1 MRWFRLLAVAVL
13 ALVVAACLVGGV
25 SGQNEGYISAS
36 KVAPS
41 GGDTHFEIV
50 IGAYWGSNQY
60 LVADGE
66 ETDPPTIPGPD
77 YLGEHYIEEDLSSVY
92 YWTGEGWEEVPN
104 PGWVLQSISCQITS
118 DSSTPSTYQV
128 DLANSRVIIQYNDPD
143 DIVECTFTNAL
154 APTPTPGPVGGVL
167 TPANTLALL
176 SPWLAVIGLVGCI
189 GTVVAVARK
198 RRP

>member
-1 MRWFRLLAVAVL
+1 MRPFRLLAVAVL
-13 ALVVAACLVGGV
+13 AMVVAAFFVGGV
-25 SGQNEGYISAS
+25 SGQNEGYISAR

-41 GGDTHFEIV
+41 GGDTHFSIT
-50 IGAYWGSNQY
+50 IGAWYSNQY

-66 ETDPPTIPGPD
+66 ETDPPTVPGPD
-77 YLGEHYIEEDLSSVY
+77 NLIEHYIEEDLSSVY

-128 DLANSRVIIQYNDPD
+128 DLANSRVIIQYRDPD
-143 DIVECTFTNAL
+143 DVVECTFTNAL
-154 APTPTPGPVGGVL
+154 APTPAHGPVGGVL
-167 TPANTLALL
+167 VPANTLTLL
-176 SPWLAVIGLVGCI
+176 SPWLALIGFVGCI
-189 GTVVAVARK
+189 WTAVVVARK